1 MRGKNIKMISKMNE
15 RERMLRGI
23 EEEIE
28 KLNKQ
33 KDELPDYENRIEE
46 LEKEAKA
53 LRKDLGI
60 V

>member
-1 MRGKNIKMISKMNE
+1 MISKMNE

>member
-1 MRGKNIKMISKMNE
+1 MNE